1 MFDALTHS
9 DLSAIHDLAVKRTS
23 LDLAGAAARESDRTA
38 ATARLYGKLAQLE
51 PAALAE
57 LLALVRLGR
66 DGRGT
71 RWLVLLQEARAQAA
85 DGSAGHLATTPALD
99 ELIERG
105 LLTLRDQSIEGSSV
119 T

>member
-9 DLSAIHDLAVKRTS
+9 DLSAIHDLAVKRAR
-23 LDLAGAAARESDRTA
+23 LDLAGAVARESDRTA
-38 ATARLYGKLAQLE
+38 ATAWLFEKIARLDH
-51 PAALAE
+51 AALAE

-71 RWLVLLQEARAQAA
+71 RWLVLLQEARAQPA

-105 LLTLRDQSIEGSSV
+105 LLALRDQSLEGGSV
-119 T
+119 A